1 MNSIA
6 IRSLVIPA
14 ALALLAFA
22 AGCRRADVGGV
33 EDQELANPE
42 IEAAWAA
49 STNEDLAA
57 VEKRYEAI
65 IRKKPDLARAHLDF
79 AMILMNAEE
88 KPLSAIYHFM
98 RYLELRPESEK
109 RELIGRNI
117 RTLTGLLGSKAAR
130 ARQTQLEQQVAAL
143 QAENERLRVYAAA
156 GTPAPAAP
164 PAARPAGPGAAAAGF
179 RLYTVQAGDSLTRIA
194 LRIYGDGERAA
205 AIFQANRGKLRSPND
220 LYAGQVLVI
229 PP

>member
-1 MNSIA
+1 MKPLA
-6 IRSLVIPA
+6 IRRLVIRA
-14 ALALLAFA
+14 TLALLAVA
-22 AGCRRADVGGV
+22 AGCRRADVAGV
-33 EDQELANPE
+33 KDQELANPE

-57 VEKRYEAI
+57 VEARYEAI

-117 RTLTGLLGSKAAR
+117 RTLTGLLGNKAAR

-164 PAARPAGPGAAAAGF
+164 AARPAGPGPAAAGF

-194 LRIYGDGERAA
+194 QRIYGDGDRAA